1 MAEELSIENEAD
13 FVKKRVLAAVSA
25 LIMAF
30 ACMTACGNSSSI
42 SDVKSSSTPDSSLS
56 VPESTADSDSKT
68 ETTTI
73 ETTTTT
79 TTSSANDSSKA
90 TPNDGKYTYTV
101 YGDIQLTMD
110 VNIDDYIT
118 TNKEEV
124 QIFHLTQLAIDL
136 GWLPEDKDPAEFG
149 GTETGFYDKY
159 SANPSGFYYHRDSG
173 EKYHIAIDPLY
184 GSKSKNGTA
193 MIGYL
198 GCGLMSSSAKD
209 SISIHF
215 SNHSNDTQYLTPHYS
230 SVTIQRDDVII
241 IAYLL
246 SNARNCG
253 SVEKNLFTSTGL
265 ERYKNNGYRLP

>member
-1 MAEELSIENEAD
+1 M
-13 FVKKRVLAAVSA
+13 KKKILAAA
-25 LIMAF
+25 LSVIIA
-30 ACMTACGNSSSI
+30 AASLTACGDSASTAETSKTESSSAT
-42 SDVKSSSTPDSSLS
+42 DSSSS
-56 VPESTADSDSKT
+56 VSESTADSDSKT
-68 ETTTI
+68 ETTTT

-90 TPNDGKYTYTV
+90 TPNSDGKYTYTV

-149 GTETGFYDKY
+149 GTERGFYDKY